1 MAEFLYTNCFYG
13 IYLAALKEHVLIGW
27 CPPRDP
33 LPLAAGTDLM
43 LTNAELYII
52 ILAGPGRWQYR
63 TGLYIIE
70 KYIWPTTG
78 EFV

>member
-1 MAEFLYTNCFYG
+1 M
-13 IYLAALKEHVLIGW
+13 IGW

-78 EFV
+78 ELV